1 MIQTCALVS
10 NVLINALRDWP
21 KYLNMELA
29 ACLTVEAGWDKYN
42 KNELMYLGQFDN
54 IIGRGNTCGKK
65 SEYFTPDLIH
75 FYICH
80 HNRIRT
86 R

>member
-42 KNELMYLGQFDN
+42 KKELMYLGQFDN

-65 SEYFTPDLIH
+65 VNISHLIW
-75 FYICH
+75 FIF
-80 HNRIRT
+80 IFVT
-86 R
+86 VIE